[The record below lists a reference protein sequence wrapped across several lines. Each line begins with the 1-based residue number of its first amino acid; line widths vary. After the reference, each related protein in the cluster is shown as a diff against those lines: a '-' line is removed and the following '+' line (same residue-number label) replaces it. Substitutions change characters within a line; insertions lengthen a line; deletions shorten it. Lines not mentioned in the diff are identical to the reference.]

1 MATRKPS
8 ASDMK
13 RLLHIYAGDDLD
25 PSRYTVWFE
34 GRDMRVTRNDGEPA
48 AELWSRVCDTV
59 QHMRQ
64 VVHRGRWRGRVSAFA
79 HVYAGITPTEADER
93 ERMKEWIVWSLWEIA
108 EGRDSGSHMEQVQAY
123 TLLAELFGMVP
134 PSNVNIQFRT
144 VRFSPFLHG
153 A

>member
-34 GRDMRVTRNDGEPA
+34 GRNMRVTRTDGEPA

-64 VVHRGRWRGRVSAFA
+64 VVSRGRSRGRVSAFA

-93 ERMKEWIVWSLWEIA
+93 ECMKEWIVWSLWEIA

-123 TLLAELFGMVP
+123 TLLAELFGLIPLNLTQVELRVP
-134 PSNVNIQFRT
+134 AT
-144 VRFSPFLHG
+144 T
-153 A
+153 